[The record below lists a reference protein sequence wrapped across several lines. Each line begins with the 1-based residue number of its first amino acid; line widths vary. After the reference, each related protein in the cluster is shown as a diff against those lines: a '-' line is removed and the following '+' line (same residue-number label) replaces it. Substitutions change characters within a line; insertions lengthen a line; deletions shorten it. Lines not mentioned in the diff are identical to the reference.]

1 MNQFP
6 DEVHNRTMRDFLEL
20 YNKLTHHCFDACV
33 KNFNYRDL
41 TTEEVQCVNCCSDKY
56 IGFNQ
61 RHMLIFMDYQN
72 KKQKIAAA
80 AAAAVADV
88 QGGTTPIPAESAA
101 AQLSSASDLTSVADK
116 MLKQD
121 SVTSTTTTE

>member
-1 MNQFP
+1 MPKF
-6 DEVHNRTMRDFLEL
+6 VLFLQ
-20 YNKLTHHCFDACV
+20 
-33 KNFNYRDL
+33 
-41 TTEEVQCVNCCSDKY
+41 VQCVNCCSDKY

-80 AAAAVADV
+80 AAAAAVADA

>member
-1 MNQFP
+1 MPKF
-6 DEVHNRTMRDFLEL
+6 VLFLQ
-20 YNKLTHHCFDACV
+20 
-33 KNFNYRDL
+33 
-41 TTEEVQCVNCCSDKY
+41 VQCVNCCSDKY

-72 KKQKIAAA
+72 KKQKIAAAA

>member
-1 MNQFP
+1 MPKF
-6 DEVHNRTMRDFLEL
+6 VLFLQ
-20 YNKLTHHCFDACV
+20 
-33 KNFNYRDL
+33 
-41 TTEEVQCVNCCSDKY
+41 VQCVNCCSDKY

-80 AAAAVADV
+80 AAAAAVADV

-101 AQLSSASDLTSVADK
+101 AQLSNASDLTSVADK

>member
-1 MNQFP
+1 MPKF
-6 DEVHNRTMRDFLEL
+6 VLFLQ
-20 YNKLTHHCFDACV
+20 
-33 KNFNYRDL
+33 
-41 TTEEVQCVNCCSDKY
+41 VQCVNCCSDKY

-80 AAAAVADV
+80 AAAAAAVADV

-101 AQLSSASDLTSVADK
+101 AQLSNASDLTSVADK